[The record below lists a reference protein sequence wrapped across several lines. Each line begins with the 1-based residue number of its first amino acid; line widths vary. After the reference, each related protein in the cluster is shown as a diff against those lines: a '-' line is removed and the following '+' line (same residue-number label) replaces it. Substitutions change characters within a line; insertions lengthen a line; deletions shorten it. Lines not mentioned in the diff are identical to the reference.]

1 MATYTKSAMQRLA
14 ETSKD
19 FEIWWDSSPLI
30 FKAWTKSMLDKA
42 PQDKKGELEKQL
54 KVLFDY
60 DRPEDTLFCGVTTNP
75 PFICLHKYGVFRFNE
90 GNRGACPGK
99 NEEIKVFLRSVI

>member
-30 FKAWTKSMLDKA
+30 FNAWTKSMLDKA
-42 PQDKKGELEKQL
+42 PQDKKGELEK
-54 KVLFDY
+54 
-60 DRPEDTLFCGVTTNP
+60 T
-75 PFICLHKYGVFRFNE
+75 
-90 GNRGACPGK
+90 A
-99 NEEIKVFLRSVI
+99 